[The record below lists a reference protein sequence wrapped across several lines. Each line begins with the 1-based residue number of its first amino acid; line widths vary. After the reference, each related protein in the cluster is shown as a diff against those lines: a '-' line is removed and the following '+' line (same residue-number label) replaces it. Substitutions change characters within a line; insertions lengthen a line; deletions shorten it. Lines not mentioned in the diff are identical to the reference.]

1 MSSPSRA
8 ATTNMIP
15 MNDRQRLM
23 LHQMIDE
30 HKVEDQ
36 TARIRELKHSEPIR
50 REVAALRSLF
60 DEQYHT
66 LPAAEYLTNCAA
78 AAPFLFAHYTDIFNR
93 VRKNEINMD
102 ILHRMLDVLSA
113 VERGEG
119 DQHEGAYTFGVLVK
133 EMLADSARQKAD
145 KLDEERRAQSS
156 ATSTSSTSSS
166 ESTSSDSV
174 AQAEAAAAA
183 ADTTTNKVKTELTW
197 KMFKKM
203 ANTKG

>member
-1 MSSPSRA
+1 
-8 ATTNMIP
+8 
-15 MNDRQRLM
+15 
-23 LHQMIDE
+23 MIDE

-156 ATSTSSTSSS
+156 ATSTSS
-166 ESTSSDSV
+166 DSV
-174 AQAEAAAAA
+174 VQAEAAAAA